1 MAKQA
6 LSWKRAGAIG
16 WRDLKSAPAK
26 FGFVVLSVAV
36 GVAALVGVRGFSE
49 SFRRTLSLE
58 ARSLMAGDLSARIF
72 HQPTGDET
80 RKIAGIEKQGAG
92 GIRLTWVT
100 EAVSMA
106 SVAPD
111 PVPLLVSLKAVD
123 PDEYPYYGTAELEPA
138 IGLKQALDGDSAV
151 VAEEFLIRLNAR
163 VGQTLRLGGR
173 SFRIS
178 AMLKQEPDRISAGAG
193 WGPRV
198 MISQAALARTGLLA
212 PGSRVSERLLVKLP
226 EKLAAGVSIGAEAE
240 AVRKQVEEALPDA
253 QVMDFKEGNPGLSQ
267 GLDNATAILSLICLV
282 AMVLGAIGVAMAMH
296 AHLEQRMDM
305 LAILKA
311 VGAGSGD
318 LLRIFL
324 LQTLGL
330 GLAGGLLGVAA
341 GLGVMAV
348 LPAVFGKLLPVE
360 AQLEFPWRS
369 VAAGLGTGLLTTL
382 LFCLPPL
389 LDVRNVRPVLV
400 LRRLV
405 EQGPGGNVEEWIERP
420 LISRILE
427 RLSPTFLLRIISGVY
442 AWSVSWAVPLLWFSL
457 PKFALRAL
465 AQIVRWLK
473 VMRAHVDAWLAGWWA
488 RRLQLGI
495 SVLVVVALGGI
506 AWALSD
512 SVTVG
517 WRFALYFAIA
527 LVVLLVLA
535 AVSLRTLRFLLDRVR
550 LRLPSSLR
558 HGLANLYRPGN
569 QSAAVLAALG
579 TGVMLILA
587 VFLMQAALLRDIRET
602 ASPKLP
608 NIFLVDVTTDEVAG
622 VKDFFQHQA
631 GVSQALDL
639 MPVVTGRFISLNGK
653 PVEQMKEQHFP
664 RRMLES
670 AELSWADAAPAGD
683 KLTQGK
689 WWTDA
694 EAAELAMGEGV
705 ALRLHLGV
713 GSVVEL
719 EVGESVRKLKVAA
732 IYRADGNHLGARIQF
747 VLPSGQLKDQQA
759 TWYGGAH
766 IDPKQVA
773 GMERAL
779 FAAFPTVTVINLADV
794 LERIESVINQ
804 ITFVVRFLAGFSIF
818 AGLAILASSIAST
831 RFRRMQEAVVLK
843 TLGATRMR
851 IVRTFSV
858 EFSVLGLLAG
868 SVGVVF
874 ANLLTRVLLRK
885 LEVGFHIE
893 WLATLIALVGT
904 AVLATA
910 TGWIASYRI
919 LGLRPLEVL
928 REE

>member
-1 MAKQA
+1 MAKRA

-16 WRDLKSAPAK
+16 WRDLRSAPGK

-49 SFRRTLSLE
+49 SFRRTLSTE
-58 ARSLMAGDLSARIF
+58 ARSLMAGDLTARIF
-72 HQPTGDET
+72 HQPAPEENDRIAAIAQPSNIRTTWIIET
-80 RKIAGIEKQGAG
+80 
-92 GIRLTWVT
+92 
-100 EAVSMA
+100 VSMA
-106 SVAPD
+106 SVPPD

-123 PDEYPYYGTAELEPA
+123 PAEYPYYGTAELEPA
-138 IGLKQALDGDSAV
+138 MSLKQALQGDSAV
-151 VAEEFLIRLNAR
+151 VADEFLIRLNAS

-173 SFRIS
+173 NFRI
-178 AMLKQEPDRISAGAG
+178 AAVLKQEPDRLSAGAG
-193 WGPRV
+193 LGPRV
-198 MISQAALARTGLLA
+198 MISQDSLARTGLIA
-212 PGSRVSERLLVKLP
+212 PGSRVNHKLLMKLP
-226 EKLAAGVSIGAEAE
+226 PEADPV
-240 AVRKQVEEALPDA
+240 ALRKQVETALPDA
-253 QVMDFKEGNPGLSQ
+253 QVIDFREGNPGLNR

-311 VGAGSGD
+311 VGASSGD

-341 GLGVMAV
+341 GVGVMAV
-348 LPAVFGKLLPVE
+348 LPAVFGKLMPVHTM
-360 AQLEFPWRS
+360 LEFPWRS
-369 VAAGLGTGLLTTL
+369 VSAGLGTGLLTTL

-405 EQGPGGNVEEWIERP
+405 EQGPEGIGG
-420 LISRILE
+420 
-427 RLSPTFLLRIISGVY
+427 
-442 AWSVSWAVPLLWFSL
+442 WF
-457 PKFALRAL
+457 AR
-465 AQIVRWLK
+465 
-473 VMRAHVDAWLAGWWA
+473 WWA

-495 SVLVVVALGGI
+495 SVVVIAALGGI

-512 SVTVG
+512 SVKVG
-517 WRFALYFAIA
+517 GWFALIFTIA

-535 AVSLRTLRFLLDRVR
+535 AVALRTLRILLNRVR
-550 LRLPSSLR
+550 LRLPSFLR

-587 VFLMQAALLRDIRET
+587 VYLMQAMLLRDIRET

-608 NIFLVDVTTDEVAG
+608 NVFLIDVTTDETAG
-622 VKDFFQHQA
+622 VKEFFAHQP

-639 MPVVTGRFISLNGK
+639 MPVVTGRFVTLNGK
-653 PVEQMKEQHFP
+653 PLAEIKDQHFP
-664 RRMLES
+664 RHMLEN
-670 AELSWADAAPAGD
+670 AELSWADAPPAGD
-683 KLTQGK
+683 KVTQGK
-689 WWTDA
+689 WWTDSG
-694 EAAELAMGEGV
+694 AAELAIGDGT
-705 ALRLHLGV
+705 AQRLHLGL
-713 GSVVEL
+713 GSTVEL
-719 EVGESVRKLKVAA
+719 EVGGVMRTLKVAA
-732 IYRADGNHLGARIQF
+732 IYRADGQHPAARVVF
-747 VLPSGQLKDQQA
+747 ELPSGQLKNELA

-773 GMERAL
+773 AMERAL
-779 FAAFPTVTVINLADV
+779 FAAYPTVSVINLADV
-794 LERIESVINQ
+794 LDRIERVVDQ

-818 AGLAILASSIAST
+818 AGLMILASSIAST
-831 RFRRMQEAVVLK
+831 RFRRMREAVVLK

-868 SVGVVF
+868 SVGVIF
-874 ANLLTRVLLRK
+874 ANVLTRVLLRK
-885 LEVGFHIE
+885 LEVGFQIE
-893 WLATLIALVGT
+893 WTATLVALVGT
-904 AVLATA
+904 AILATA

>member
-1 MAKQA
+1 MAKRA

-16 WRDLKSAPAK
+16 WRDLKSAPGK

-36 GVAALVGVRGFSE
+36 GVAALVGVRGFSD
-49 SFRRTLSLE
+49 SFRKTLGAE

-72 HQPTGDET
+72 HEPTAEDKG
-80 RKIAGIEKQGAG
+80 KIAAILQKDGG
-92 GIRLTWVT
+92 GIRSTWVT
-100 EAVSMA
+100 ETISMA
-106 SVAPD
+106 SVPPD

-123 PDEYPYYGTAELEPA
+123 PAEYPFYGTAELEPA
-138 IGLKQALDGDSAV
+138 MSLRDALQGDSAV
-151 VAEEFLIRLNAR
+151 VAEEFLIRLNAQ

-173 SFRIS
+173 SFRIV
-178 AMLKQEPDRISAGAG
+178 AVLKQEPDRMTAGAG
-193 WGPRV
+193 MGPRV
-198 MISQAALARTGLLA
+198 MISRAALATTGLIA
-212 PGSRVSERLLVKLP
+212 PGSRASQRLLMKLP
-226 EKLAAGVSIGAEAE
+226 EGKATGLKTATAAGVD
-240 AVRKQVEEALPDA
+240 AVAMRKQLEDALPDA
-253 QVMDFKEGNPGLSQ
+253 QVMDFREGNPALSQ
-267 GLDNATAILSLICLV
+267 GLDNSTAILSLICLV

-341 GLGVMAV
+341 GVGVMAA
-348 LPAVFGKLLPVE
+348 LPAVFGNLLPVH
-360 AQLEFPWRS
+360 ATLEFPWRS

-389 LDVRNVRPVLV
+389 LDVRGVRPVLV

-405 EQGPGGNVEEWIERP
+405 EPGPEGIGG
-420 LISRILE
+420 
-427 RLSPTFLLRIISGVY
+427 
-442 AWSVSWAVPLLWFSL
+442 WF
-457 PKFALRAL
+457 AR
-465 AQIVRWLK
+465 
-473 VMRAHVDAWLAGWWA
+473 WWA
-488 RRLQLGI
+488 RRLQIGI
-495 SVLVVVALGGI
+495 SVVVVAALGGI

-512 SVTVG
+512 SAKVG
-517 WRFALYFAIA
+517 GWFAFLFAA
-527 LVVLLVLA
+527 ALLVLLAMA
-535 AVSLRTLRFLLDRVR
+535 AVALRTLRFLLNRVR
-550 LRLPSSLR
+550 LRLPSFLR

-587 VFLMQAALLRDIRET
+587 VFLMQAALLRDLRET

-608 NIFLVDVTTDEVAG
+608 NIFLIDVTTDEVAG
-622 VKDFFQHQA
+622 VKDFFAHQT
-631 GVSQALDL
+631 GVNQALDL
-639 MPVVTGRFISLNGK
+639 MPVVTGKFVSLNGK
-653 PVEQMKEQHFP
+653 TLDQMKEQHFP
-664 RRMLES
+664 RRMLEN
-670 AELSWADAAPAGD
+670 AELSWADAPPDGD
-683 KLTQGK
+683 KVTQGK
-689 WWTDA
+689 WWTDGIA
-694 EAAELAMGEGV
+694 NELAVGSGV
-705 ALRLHLGV
+705 AERLHLGV
-713 GSVVEL
+713 GSAVEL
-719 EVGESVRKLKVAA
+719 ETGGIARTLKVTA
-732 IYRADGNHLGARIQF
+732 IYRADGQHIASRVSF
-747 VLPSGQLKDQQA
+747 VLPSGQLKDQPA

-766 IDPKQVA
+766 IDPKQVGA
-773 GMERAL
+773 MERAL
-779 FAAFPTVTVINLADV
+779 FQAYPTVTVINLADV
-794 LERIESVINQ
+794 LERIESVVNQ

-818 AGLAILASSIAST
+818 AGLMILASSIAST

-874 ANLLTRVLLRK
+874 ANILTRVLLHR

-893 WLATLIALVGT
+893 WAATLIALAGT
-904 AVLATA
+904 AALATA
-910 TGWIASYRI
+910 TGWIASYRV

>member
-1 MAKQA
+1 
-6 LSWKRAGAIG
+6 
-16 WRDLKSAPAK
+16 
-26 FGFVVLSVAV
+26 
-36 GVAALVGVRGFSE
+36 
-49 SFRRTLSLE
+49 
-58 ARSLMAGDLSARIF
+58 MAGDLSARIF
-72 HQPTGDET
+72 HEPTDEEKG
-80 RKIAGIEKQGAG
+80 KIAVIERQGTG
-92 GIRLTWVT
+92 GIRSTWVT
-100 EAVSMA
+100 ETISMA
-106 SVAPD
+106 SVPPD

-123 PDEYPYYGTAELEPA
+123 PSEYPYYGTAELEPA
-138 IGLKQALDGDSAV
+138 MSLEQALEGDSAV
-151 VAEEFLIRLNAR
+151 VAEEFLIRLNAQ

-173 SFRIS
+173 NFRI
-178 AMLKQEPDRISAGAG
+178 AAVLKQEPDRISAGAG
-193 WGPRV
+193 LGPRV

-212 PGSRVSERLLVKLP
+212 PGSRASERLLMKLP
-226 EKLAAGVSIGAEAE
+226 PQADPVAL
-240 AVRKQVEEALPDA
+240 RKQVEAALPDA
-253 QVMDFKEGNPGLSQ
+253 QVMDFREGNPGLSH

-296 AHLEQRMDM
+296 AHLEQRMNM

-330 GLAGGLLGVAA
+330 GLAGGVLGVAA
-341 GLGVMAV
+341 GVGVMAA
-348 LPAVFGKLLPVE
+348 LPAVFGKLLPVQ
-360 AQLEFPWRS
+360 ATLGFPWRS
-369 VAAGLGTGLLTTL
+369 IAAGLGTGLLTTL

-389 LDVRNVRPVLV
+389 LDVRAVRPVLV

-405 EQGPGGNVEEWIERP
+405 EQGPEGIG
-420 LISRILE
+420 
-427 RLSPTFLLRIISGVY
+427 
-442 AWSVSWAVPLLWFSL
+442 AWFASWWV
-457 PKFALRAL
+457 
-465 AQIVRWLK
+465 
-473 VMRAHVDAWLAGWWA
+473 

-495 SVLVVVALGGI
+495 SVVVVLALGGI

-512 SVTVG
+512 SAKVG
-517 WRFALYFAIA
+517 TWFAVLFAIA

-535 AVSLRTLRFLLDRVR
+535 AVALWTLRFLLNRVR
-550 LRLPSSLR
+550 LRLPSFLR

-587 VFLMQAALLRDIRET
+587 VYLMQAALVRDIRET

-608 NIFLVDVTTDEVAG
+608 NIFLVDVSTDEVAG
-622 VKDFFQHQA
+622 VKDFFAHQT

-639 MPVVTGRFISLNGK
+639 MPVVTGRFVSLNGK
-653 PVEQMKEQHFP
+653 PVEQLKEQHFP
-664 RRMLES
+664 RRMLQN
-670 AELSWADAAPAGD
+670 AELSWADAPPAGD
-683 KLTQGK
+683 KVTQGK

-694 EAAELAMGEGV
+694 GAAELAVGEGV
-705 ALRLHLGV
+705 AQRLHLGV
-713 GSVVEL
+713 GSAVEL
-719 EVGESVRKLKVAA
+719 ETGGTVRALKVAA
-732 IYRADGNHLGARIQF
+732 IYRADGQHLGMRVSF
-747 VLPSGQLKDQQA
+747 VLPSGQLKDQPA

-773 GMERAL
+773 AMERAL
-779 FAAFPTVTVINLADV
+779 FVAYPSITVINLADV
-794 LERIESVINQ
+794 LERIESVVDQ

-818 AGLAILASSIAST
+818 AGLMILASSIAST
-831 RFRRMQEAVVLK
+831 RFRRMREAVVLK

-874 ANLLTRVLLRK
+874 ANLLTRVLLHK

-893 WLATLIALVGT
+893 WAATLIALMGT

-928 REE
+928 RGVKKTGTREQGTGNS

>member
-1 MAKQA
+1 MAKRA

-16 WRDLKSAPAK
+16 WRDLKSAPGK

-36 GVAALVGVRGFSE
+36 GVAALVGVRGFSD
-49 SFRRTLSLE
+49 SFRRTLSTE

-72 HQPTGDET
+72 RLATEEEKA
-80 RKIAGIEKQGAG
+80 KIAAIERQEAG
-92 GIRLTWVT
+92 GIRSTWVT
-100 EAVSMA
+100 ETISMA
-106 SVAPD
+106 SVPPD

-123 PDEYPYYGTAELEPA
+123 PGEYPYYGTAELEPEMS
-138 IGLKQALDGDSAV
+138 LKQALDGDSAV
-151 VAEEFLIRLNAR
+151 VAEEFLIRLNAQ

-173 SFRIS
+173 SFRI
-178 AMLKQEPDRISAGAG
+178 AAVLRQEPDRISAGAG
-193 WGPRV
+193 LGPRV
-198 MISQAALARTGLLA
+198 MISRAALERTGLLA
-212 PGSRVSERLLVKLP
+212 PGSRASQRLLMKLP
-226 EKLAAGVSIGAEAE
+226 EKPGAGASAGADAADM
-240 AVRKQVEEALPDA
+240 RKQLEEALPDA
-253 QVMDFKEGNPGLSQ
+253 QVMDFREGNPGLSR

-330 GLAGGLLGVAA
+330 GLAGGVLGVTA
-341 GLGVMAV
+341 GVGVMAAM
-348 LPAVFGKLLPVE
+348 PAVFGKLLPVH
-360 AQLEFPWRS
+360 AVLEFPWRS
-369 VAAGLGTGLLTTL
+369 ALAGLGTGLLTTL

-405 EQGPGGNVEEWIERP
+405 EQGPEGIRAW
-420 LISRILE
+420 
-427 RLSPTFLLRIISGVY
+427 FL
-442 AWSVSWAVPLLWFSL
+442 
-457 PKFALRAL
+457 
-465 AQIVRWLK
+465 
-473 VMRAHVDAWLAGWWA
+473 GWWG

-495 SVLVVVALGGI
+495 AALVVAALGGI

-512 SVTVG
+512 SAQVG
-517 WRFALYFAIA
+517 AWFAVLFTIA
-527 LVVLLVLA
+527 LMVLLVMA
-535 AVSLRTLRFLLDRVR
+535 AAALWMLRFLLDRVR
-550 LRLPSSLR
+550 LRLPSFLR

-587 VFLMQAALLRDIRET
+587 VYLMQAMLLRDIRET

-608 NIFLVDVTTDEVAG
+608 NVFLVDVTNDEVAG
-622 VKDFFQHQA
+622 VKEFFRSQP

-639 MPVVTGRFISLNGK
+639 MPVVVGRFITINGQT
-653 PVEQMKEQHFP
+653 VEQMKGQHFP
-664 RRMLES
+664 RRMLEN
-670 AELSWADAAPAGD
+670 AELSWADAPPAGD
-683 KLTQGK
+683 KVTRGK
-689 WWTDA
+689 WWTDGA
-694 EAAELAMGEGV
+694 GAELAVGEGT
-705 ALRLHLGV
+705 AQRLHLGV
-713 GSVVEL
+713 GSAVEL
-719 EVGESVRKLKVAA
+719 EVGGSARALKVAA
-732 IYRADGNHLGARIQF
+732 IYRADGQHLGMRVPF
-747 VLPSGQLKDQQA
+747 VLPSGQLKDEPA

-766 IDPKQVA
+766 IDPKEVA
-773 GMERAL
+773 AMERAL
-779 FAAFPTVTVINLADV
+779 FQAFPTITVINVADV
-794 LERIESVINQ
+794 LERIESVIDQ

-818 AGLAILASSIAST
+818 AGLTILASSIAST
-831 RFRRMQEAVVLK
+831 RFRRMREAVVLK

-874 ANLLTRVLLRK
+874 ANLLTRVLLHK
-885 LEVGFHIE
+885 LEVGFHID
-893 WLATLIALVGT
+893 WCATAIALAGT